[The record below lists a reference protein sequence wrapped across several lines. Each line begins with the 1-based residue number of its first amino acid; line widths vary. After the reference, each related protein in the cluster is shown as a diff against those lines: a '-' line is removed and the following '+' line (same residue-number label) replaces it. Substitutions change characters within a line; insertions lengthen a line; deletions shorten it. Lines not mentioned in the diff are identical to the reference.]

1 MSGIT
6 SEAALDAAARFP
18 SNSSSIVTIGHHAA
32 IIMQLQLVASPEA
45 DVGRPRRVDVGVGRS
60 SQSLK
65 TGGRFSW
72 RARTASSKL
81 RVVMRTSSWAF
92 ISERMWAA

>member
-1 MSGIT
+1 
-6 SEAALDAAARFP
+6 
-18 SNSSSIVTIGHHAA
+18 
-32 IIMQLQLVASPEA
+32 MQLQLVASPEA

-72 RARTASSKL
+72 RARTASSKF
-81 RVVMRTSSWAF
+81 RVVMRHRLADQRDAGPGVVDQY
-92 ISERMWAA
+92 EVVYGGHGGRR